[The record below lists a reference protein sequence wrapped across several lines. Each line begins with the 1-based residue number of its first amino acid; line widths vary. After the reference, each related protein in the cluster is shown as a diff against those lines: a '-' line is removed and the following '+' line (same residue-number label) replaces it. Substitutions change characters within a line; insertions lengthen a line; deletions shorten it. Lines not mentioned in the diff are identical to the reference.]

1 MGTTTHQS
9 AQAMP
14 FVSSSIYHK
23 ARRLAL
29 KEGLSPDQF
38 IPHHD
43 HPQIV
48 DSAKYIPI
56 ELLFDVYE
64 WADAHLEAGFA
75 VRQGRQLESDDYGT
89 LGLSWKT
96 CWRARDVLDRLERYM
111 VLVTD
116 HGTTRVVED
125 AGFIQVH
132 LRRPP
137 HRRGLEMANETSFVM
152 LNSIMQEV
160 TGVDITPRLVCF
172 QHTSNDPGPFQEY
185 FQCPVEFGTSENRL
199 EFRTADIDI
208 PTIKADHS
216 IQQFLVERMEEEK
229 EGIQTTADRLL
240 SDVHQLIEEN
250 LPSGI
255 PSILQVAEYLGMSA
269 RTFKRRLAEKD
280 LTFRGVVQSIQ
291 QNISINLLLHSDH
304 SMGEIAFQTGFSE
317 QSAFNRAFKRW
328 TGQSPV
334 AYRKSH

>member
-1 MGTTTHQS
+1 MYR
-9 AQAMP
+9 P

-29 KEGLSPDQF
+29 SEGLSPDKF
-38 IPHHD
+38 APHRG

-48 DSAKYIPI
+48 DGAKYIPI
-56 ELLFDVYE
+56 ELLFDAYE
-64 WADAHLEAGFA
+64 WADAQLEAGFA

-116 HGTTRVVED
+116 HGTTKIVED
-125 AGFIQVH
+125 THTIQAH

-152 LNSIMQEV
+152 LTNIMQEV
-160 TGVDITPRLVCF
+160 TEADIKPSLVCF
-172 QHTSNDPGPFQEY
+172 QHFSKAPAPFQEY
-185 FQCPVEFGTSENRL
+185 FQCPVEFGSSENRL
-199 EFRTADIDI
+199 VFRTTDINI
-208 PTIKADHS
+208 PTIKADQS

-229 EGIQTTADRLL
+229 EGIQTAADKLL
-240 SDVHQLIEEN
+240 GEVHQLIEEN

-255 PSILQVAEYLGMSA
+255 PSIQQVAEYLGMSG
-269 RTFKRRLAEKD
+269 RTFKRRLAEKS
-280 LTFRGVVQSIQ
+280 LTFRGLVQSIQ
-291 QNISINLLLHSDH
+291 QEISKNLLRHSDQ

-334 AYRKSH
+334 EYRKNH